1 MLRLSEALQQVDR
14 ITETRNRIQQYSQGI
29 TEQDAFTLTQAYLAN
44 PNVNAQAIAS
54 LALGGV
60 PYQQIN
66 NIGAEVVRSM
76 VRSGAQPQKI
86 NQIYEPRFFEIQAL
100 GLTRPQPSYSN
111 QAARELEANPANNTN
126 PTAPAVDYNN
136 ITGVDQQSSTSQP
149 GSPPSVPLTFSLGG
163 TGTSAVTPPWAQPTW
178 VDRID
183 DNIVNKYQQIFDA
196 VVPDNISRPVT
207 AIAKGAVRSAVIAAK
222 SVPQF
227 ANARMGQ
234 AMQAAEASGYSWWDP
249 RYTVIAGNWMIGN
262 ADTKQVVD
270 AAAQTQAG
278 VLAQEFAD
286 TGVID
291 TGSGFFASES
301 LQRRQAEAQRELL
314 GTTTGYMGRETA
326 WSYDRWFANQ
336 LVDVGLISN
345 DSILYSMISGSVAA
359 TLELALDPTNLV
371 PTRLIAASRNGLPIA
386 RNEAKYLNAARLARN
401 LLEQGDDAAAVPLMH
416 EALTHIGI
424 GVDDYEPSRIRRLFD
439 GVTDSDA
446 AIRGFL
452 LDEAGI
458 IRDGN
463 SVVIA
468 APEFQ
473 KYLISGSGRRLVDQ
487 LTERRTVSGVRE
499 VFKGQIHPVL
509 AQELADATDAAD
521 VVRILGRVSADPGAD
536 MESVVRMFPHIG
548 VFNLRDKGIQIR
560 RAFHSRARIGKYLPP
575 SSILDPQDPMQFVDD
590 LDTMLSALPVGVARE
605 GYARFDKRIVDE
617 YVNRAAAAFSRG
629 NRGDIVDLVS
639 DLEGELAT
647 MFTRLGYSLEDAQAL
662 TRWSANADR
671 LQTFAI
677 KDINSGAAI
686 NVAEPGPL
694 MYSQLLSNGM
704 MLIDGERLQDV
715 LRQTGR
721 VRQILRNHSSWAKK
735 QDEITDLTTRL
746 ETARDAGDAAE
757 AANLSKQLRTAKGQL
772 DEMRSG
778 GDAVFWIDTAQMIA
792 DSGRY
797 YWKSST
803 IARLAYVLRVT
814 PDEVAR
820 VLLGGGFENGADWL
834 MTVFD
839 KRYTFDALGRE
850 FVRSN
855 DKWMDAEEALAELVL
870 ERSELLRAG
879 DTAAADALLVRIKDQ
894 EAAIDLLVDE
904 FDESA
909 SSFHKALLTADRRRA
924 SETVMRE
931 RSTRLVRAETRQRVS
946 RNVPKELDKW
956 AEGLVQ
962 RLYAASVDEP
972 MVELARALNG
982 RDVGGLVPFPV
993 RGEMG
998 SLAEH
1003 LAAGRVATA
1012 EEGVAY
1018 WLFEGGG
1025 QPLWFDFATSM
1036 AARGMPYDV
1045 DSFDSV
1051 MNWVNSMVDELA
1063 VLTGAENVPLGI
1075 ARASS
1080 LPASRI
1086 VNFDQQ
1092 LMDAIATGRFQGQRL
1107 RYTSRRLK
1115 RTKYSDDAV
1124 AYARE
1129 FASNPRSPEAM
1140 IFDAADGVAGQ
1151 DMNLYEQIMSF
1162 FFDSLYG
1169 VASDKLAR
1177 NPMWRR
1183 IYWTQMS
1190 DLIRSASDEAA
1201 QEILA
1206 NARKAGVS
1214 PRLMRRLEEG
1224 AGARLADAS
1233 AQELSDVAK
1242 AAALVETR
1250 NLLFDATKR
1259 GAGADTLRF
1268 VVAFG
1273 DAWKEV
1279 FQTYGK
1285 ILIRQK
1291 GKPAVRL
1298 AQGVFAAQRA
1308 EGLGPGDLYG
1318 YNPETGEYSA
1328 LRDGDPEGLFWRDPT
1343 SGDLMFTLPGSQFVT
1358 SRGFSPVGA
1367 TAGALGVS
1375 RLVPGAFRIPAMVIA
1390 GVAGGLS
1397 AGRESGLGDAAPALS
1412 GRVGGLNLAGSIFPG
1427 FMPGTDRIVNGL
1439 IPDHPRWN
1447 GMRDF
1452 LFAYGEPET
1461 PGTPAAA
1468 EFGIERLIIPSWL
1481 QKFATGLRGENDILN
1496 WFGNMLSGAETSGA
1510 YQRARNHVARSL
1522 MSTGEFSSLAVD
1534 QPGFQDRVTQ
1544 VTDNLFMIR
1553 GIAQFVGPVAPLFT
1567 WFVETKQGSANAALL
1582 VDEMNKSMKQYIE
1595 AGQDPNRAMIDI
1607 LDKYGPNIFMLFTP
1621 NTKSTLKGVDSS
1633 TEWFEWFQTNRE
1645 FVETYPGVGAFFGPT
1660 GDFNLDSYTS
1670 LQRQGLYM
1678 PKTLDEQY
1686 EDAALSLAYSAYNK
1700 FRDETLGPE
1709 ETWTRED
1716 RQTLAAI
1723 RKSLQD
1729 QFNIDMMSSQRMSE
1743 RRQQLSELDTLL
1755 ESAFTNGEQAM
1766 RYLNPETPMGSAVL
1780 TYMGARKSMQEEG
1793 LRRGLQS
1800 VDGWAMS
1807 SETLDLRMQMR
1818 SLGQILSQSSPEF
1831 ARLYQFVLEGE
1842 MRLPD
1847 EEDFQVETVGGQ

>member
-1 MLRLSEALQQVDR
+1 MLRLAESLQEFDRVTQV
-14 ITETRNRIQQYSQGI
+14 RNKIQEYSQGL

-44 PNVNAQAIAS
+44 PNVNAQAIAA

-66 NIGAEVVRSM
+66 NIGAQVVRSM
-76 VRSGAQPQKI
+76 VKSGAQPQKI
-86 NQIYEPRFFEIQAL
+86 NQIYEPRFFELQAL

-111 QAARELEANPANNTN
+111 QAARELAENPADNTD
-126 PTAPAVDYNN
+126 PTAPAVDYNE
-136 ITGVDQQSSTSQP
+136 ITGVDQVASTEQP
-149 GSPPSVPLTFSLGG
+149 GSPPSVPLTFTLGG

-183 DNIVNKYQQIFDA
+183 NNIVDKYQQIFDA
-196 VVPDNISRPVT
+196 VVPENISRPVT
-207 AIAKGAVRSAVIAAK
+207 AIAKGAVRSAMIGAK

-234 AMQAAEASGYSWWDP
+234 AIQAAEESGYSWWDP

-262 ADTKQVVD
+262 ANTKDVVD

-278 VLAQEFAD
+278 VVAREFAD
-286 TGVID
+286 TGTVD
-291 TGSGFFASES
+291 TGNGFFASES
-301 LQRRQAEAQRELL
+301 LQRRQAAAQAEVL
-314 GTTTGYMGRETA
+314 GTTTGYLGRETA
-326 WSYDRWFANQ
+326 WSYDRWFTNQ
-336 LVDVGLISN
+336 LVDVGLVSN
-345 DSILYSMISGSVAA
+345 DSMLYSMVSGSIAA
-359 TLELALDPTNLV
+359 ALEIGLDPTNLI
-371 PTRLIAASRNGLPIA
+371 PTRLIAQSRNGLKIA
-386 RNEAKYLNAARLARN
+386 RNETKYLDAARVARN
-401 LLEQGDDAAAVPLMH
+401 LIEQGDDTAAIPVMH
-416 EALTHIGI
+416 EALTAIGI

-439 GVTDSDA
+439 GVTETDA

-458 IRDGN
+458 IREGN
-463 SVVIA
+463 SVTIA

-487 LTERRTVSGVRE
+487 LTETRSVARVRE
-499 VFKGQIHPVL
+499 VFGKQVHPIL
-509 AQELADATDAAD
+509 AQELADATEASD

-536 MESVVRMFPHIG
+536 MEGVVRMFPHIG
-548 VFNLRDKGIQIR
+548 VFNLRDKGIQVR
-560 RAFHSRARIGKYLPP
+560 RAFHSRARVGKYLPP
-575 SSILDPQDPMQFVDD
+575 GSILDPQDPQQFVDD
-590 LDTMLSALPVGVARE
+590 LDTLLSALPVGVARE

-629 NRGDIVDLVS
+629 NRGEIVDLVS

-647 MFTRLGYSLEDAQAL
+647 MFTHLGYSLEDAQAL

-677 KDINSGAAI
+677 KDIQNGAAV

-704 MLIDGERLQDV
+704 MIIDGERLQDV
-715 LRQTGR
+715 LRQGGR
-721 VRQILRNHSSWAKK
+721 TRQILRNHSSWAKK
-735 QDEITDLTTRL
+735 QDEVADLTSRL
-746 ETARDAGDAAE
+746 ADARDAGDAAE
-757 AANLSKQLRTAKGQL
+757 AASLSKQLKQAKTEL
-772 DEMRSG
+772 DGMRSG
-778 GDAVFWIDTAQMIA
+778 GDAVFWIDTAQMVA
-792 DSGRY
+792 DSARY

-814 PDEVAR
+814 PDEVGR

-834 MTVFD
+834 LTVFD
-839 KRYTFDALGRE
+839 KRYMYDALGRE

-855 DKWMDAEEALAELVL
+855 DKVMAAEDVLADLVL
-870 ERSELLRAG
+870 ERNELLRAG
-879 DTAAADALLVRIKDQ
+879 DTAAADAMLVKIKDQ
-894 EAAIDLLVDE
+894 EAAIDVLVDE
-904 FDESA
+904 FDEA
-909 SSFHKALLTADRRRA
+909 TTSFHKALLTADRRRA
-924 SETVMRE
+924 SDTVMRE
-931 RSTRLVRAETRQRVS
+931 RSTRLIRSETRQRVS
-946 RNVPKELDKW
+946 KNIPKELDKW

-962 RLYAASVDEP
+962 RIYAASVDEP

-993 RGEMG
+993 RGDMG

-1003 LAAGRVATA
+1003 LAAGRIATA

-1025 QPLWFDFATSM
+1025 QPLWFDYATSM
-1036 AARGMPYDV
+1036 AARGAPFDV

-1063 VLTGAENVPLGI
+1063 VLTGAETIPVGI
-1075 ARASS
+1075 ARISS
-1080 LPASRI
+1080 LPTSRI
-1086 VNFDQQ
+1086 ANFDRD
-1092 LMDAIATGRFQGQRL
+1092 LMDAIATGRFNGQRL

-1115 RTKYSDDAV
+1115 RTKYSDEAI
-1124 AYARE
+1124 AHARE
-1129 FASNPRSPEAM
+1129 FANNPRAPEAM
-1140 IFDAADGVAGQ
+1140 IYDAAGGIAGQ
-1151 DMNLYEQIMSF
+1151 DMGVYEQIMSF
-1162 FFDSLYG
+1162 FFDGLYG

-1214 PRLMRRLEEG
+1214 PTLMRRLEAG
-1224 AGARLADAS
+1224 AGARLADAT
-1233 AQELSDVAK
+1233 AQELADVAK

-1259 GAGADTLRF
+1259 GAAADTLRF

-1285 ILIRQK
+1285 ILIRQR

-1298 AQGVFAAQRA
+1298 AQGVFAGQRA
-1308 EGLGPGDLYG
+1308 EALGPGDLYG

-1328 LRDGDPEGLFWRDPT
+1328 IRDGDPEGLFYRDPT
-1343 SGDLMFTLPGSQFVT
+1343 SGELMFNLPGSRMVT
-1358 SRGFSPVGA
+1358 ERGISPVGA
-1367 TAGALGVS
+1367 VAGAVGVS
-1375 RLVPGAFRIPAMVIA
+1375 RLVPGSMRLPAMVVA
-1390 GVAGGLS
+1390 GVAGALL
-1397 AGRESGLGDAAPALS
+1397 AGRPSGLGEASPALS
-1412 GRVGGLNLAGSIFPG
+1412 ARLAGANLAGSITPG
-1427 FMPGTDRIVNGL
+1427 FMPGMDRVVNGL
-1439 IPDHPRWN
+1439 LPDHPRWN

-1452 LFAYGEPET
+1452 LFPYGEPET

-1468 EFGIERLIIPSWL
+1468 EFGLERLIVPSWL
-1481 QKFATGLRGENDILN
+1481 QKVAAGLRGETDILN
-1496 WFGNMLSGAETSGA
+1496 WIGNMLSGAETSGA
-1510 YQRARNHVARSL
+1510 YQRARAHVARSL
-1522 MSTGEFSSLAVD
+1522 MSTGEFSALAVD
-1534 QPGFQDRVTQ
+1534 QPEFQDRVTQ
-1544 VTDNLFMIR
+1544 ITDNLFMAR
-1553 GIAQFVGPVAPLFT
+1553 GIAQFVGPVAPLFQ
-1567 WFVETKQGSANAALL
+1567 WFVETKQGSANAALI

-1607 LDKYGPNIFMLFTP
+1607 IDKYGPNVFMLLTP
-1621 NTKSTLKGVDSS
+1621 NTKSTLKGADSS
-1633 TEWFEWFQTNRE
+1633 VQWFEWFQVNRE
-1645 FVETYPGVGAFFGPT
+1645 FVEKYPNVGAFFGPT
-1660 GDFNLDSYTS
+1660 GDFDLDSYTS
-1670 LQRQGLYM
+1670 LQRQGLYA

-1686 EDAALSLAYSAYNK
+1686 DDAAFSLAYSAYNK
-1700 FRDETLGPE
+1700 FRDESLGPE

-1716 RQTLAAI
+1716 RQSLAAV
-1723 RKSLQD
+1723 RKQLQD
-1729 QFNIDMMSSQRMSE
+1729 QFNIDMQSSKRAGE

-1755 ESAFTNGEQAM
+1755 EQAFNNDETVVPF
-1766 RYLNPETPMGSAVL
+1766 LNPETPMGSAVL
-1780 TYMGARKSMQEEG
+1780 QYMGARRSMQEEG
-1793 LRRGLQS
+1793 LRRGLTS
-1800 VDGWAMS
+1800 VGGWATS
-1807 SETLDLRMQMR
+1807 SRTLDLRMQMR
-1818 SLGQILSQSSPEF
+1818 ALGDILSQQSPEF
-1831 ARLYQFVLEGE
+1831 ARLYQFVLAGE

-1847 EEDFQVETVGGQ
+1847 EEDVPVVSGGG